1 MHYNLRTGRLLFK
14 AGKLMFFNRR
24 IKVVNIRTKAP
35 KLTVRRVG
43 MKKIGN
49 IIEKFKILFNK
60 KSQIT
65 LIKPMADAVKIFNK
79 VKYGALYTT
88 AIAVMC
94 FVIYGSFMSLDL
106 TFAKSV
112 MVNGK
117 TVGVVTN
124 VEQFKQY
131 YSDLHKELEEDFGQS
146 KEGKVSYLPCIA
158 FKKSVDDQYTL
169 KQNIMSLYDGVVRAY
184 SVYADGSFVC
194 ASLEKSDLEKA
205 LENIR
210 TSYGNSDSATFVQKI
225 EIKNELVTSDQIK
238 LGDNIKKA
246 LLSSTQRES
255 VYVAKGN
262 ESLWEIATKH
272 NMSIDKLEKL
282 NPKLS
287 GSVVEGT
294 QVNVIKSMPILTV
307 QTTVPVEGE
316 FEIACNAEVIYDNT
330 LAKGKQQVKVEG
342 QNGKHYIKK
351 DVVYINGEEV
361 TETVHERTVIKDPVT
376 KVTVVGTKLSGVGTG
391 TFIRPTYGALSSR
404 YGQRWNRQHQG
415 IDIAADTGTDIVA
428 ADDGK
433 VEFAGWEGGYGNLVK
448 LTHGNGY
455 TTYYGHCSKILVSQ
469 GDVVEKGQVIAKV
482 GSTGNS
488 TGPHLHFEVRKNN
501 IPQNPLEYIN
511 N

>member
-1 MHYNLRTGRLLFK
+1 
-14 AGKLMFFNRR
+14 MFINREV
-24 IKVVNIRTKAP
+24 KVANIRTKAP

-43 MKKIGN
+43 MKKLGN

-88 AIAVMC
+88 AAAVMC

-106 TFAKSV
+106 TFANNV

-117 TVGVVTN
+117 SVGVVTN
-124 VEQFKQY
+124 VVQFKAY
-131 YSDLHKELEEDFGQS
+131 YSDLHQELQETFGES

-169 KQNIMSLYDGVVRAY
+169 KQNIMSLYDGVIRAY
-184 SVYADGSFVC
+184 SVYADGYFVC
-194 ASLEKSDLEKA
+194 SSLEKADLEKA
-205 LENIR
+205 LEDIR
-210 TSYGNSDSATFVQKI
+210 TSYGNSDSATFVQNI
-225 EIKNELVTSDQIK
+225 EIKSELVTSDQIRF
-238 LGDNIKKA
+238 GENIKKE
-246 LLSSTQRES
+246 LMSTTQRES

-262 ESLWEIATKH
+262 ESMWEIATMH
-272 NMSIDKLEKL
+272 NMSIEKLEKL
-282 NPKLS
+282 NPKFT
-287 GSVVEGT
+287 GPIVEGT
-294 QVNVIKSMPILTV
+294 QLNVIKSMPILTV

-316 FEIACNAEVIYDNT
+316 FEIACNSEVIYDGT
-330 LAKGKQQVKVEG
+330 LAKGKEQVKVEG
-342 QNGKHYIKK
+342 QNGKHYIRK

-361 TETVHERTVIKDPVT
+361 TETVHERTIIKEPVT
-376 KVTVVGTKLSGVGTG
+376 KVTVLGTKLTGVGTG
-391 TFIRPTYGALSSR
+391 SFIRPTYGALSSR

-433 VEFAGWEGGYGNLVK
+433 VEFAGWESGYGNLVK

-455 TTYYGHCSKILVSQ
+455 TTYYGHCSKILVSE
-469 GDVVEKGQVIAKV
+469 GAVVEKGQVIAKV
-482 GSTGNS
+482 GSTGRS
-488 TGPHLHFEVRKNN
+488 TGPHLHFEVRKDN
-501 IPQNPLEYIN
+501 IPQNPLEFIN